1 MTKCLFKCIFEEH
14 NGIEVITMASPLKER
29 FNKKP
34 RLKDGVVLENIL
46 FYFDKVFSDICYT
59 YDGLVSTVYPGIL
72 CMPGFFMHCS

>member
-1 MTKCLFKCIFEEH
+1 
-14 NGIEVITMASPLKER
+14 MALRNNDGHQLKAR

-34 RLKDGVVLENIL
+34 RLSGGVVLENIL

-72 CMPGFFMHCS
+72 CMPGFFMHCSQVLHSGNHLHC